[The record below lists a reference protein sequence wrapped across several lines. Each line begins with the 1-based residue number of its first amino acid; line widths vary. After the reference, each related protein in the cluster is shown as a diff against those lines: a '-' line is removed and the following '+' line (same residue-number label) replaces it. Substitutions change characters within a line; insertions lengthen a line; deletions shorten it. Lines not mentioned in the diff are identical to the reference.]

1 MRKTGRAGPRPPARL
16 RGAAC
21 GSRGAA
27 APSRPAARGRAR
39 SPSPPPHPPRA
50 RPWGLPSALFPFPT
64 SLAFHFGG
72 FPPFLFAFAGRAGA
86 AAACP
91 VPPRPVKPPRRA
103 APWALP
109 PAARG
114 GRLPPPRAADRARPP
129 LSHCPP
135 PRRASRSSQRWR
147 KQSRAGPGR
156 AGEPRTPAAGPGAWG
171 SPASP
176 FARALLCPQ
185 ERSDRPFP
193 GVPVSVAFVIK
204 V

>member
-1 MRKTGRAGPRPPARL
+1 MNEKDGPGRAAASRAPSGRRL
-16 RGAAC
+16 RFPRGRSSVAAC
-21 GSRGAA
+21 GSGPGAVTL
-27 APSRPAARGRAR
+27 GL
-39 SPSPPPHPPRA
+39 PPPPPPRA

-147 KQSRAGPGR
+147 KQSRAGPGWGTPDPGGRPRSLGLARQPVRPRPPLPSR
-156 AGEPRTPAAGPGAWG
+156 A
-171 SPASP
+171 
-176 FARALLCPQ
+176 Q
-185 ERSDRPFP
+185 
-193 GVPVSVAFVIK
+193 
-204 V
+204 